1 MKYFVIIRGPLGVG
15 KTTIAKRL
23 AKQLNAEHISIDDLL
38 KKYDLD
44 QIEGECV
51 PLKNFINVIENVLP
65 EVKKYLKSKIVVF
78 DGNFYHK
85 EQIDYLVKHLDT
97 PYYTFTL
104 NAPIHVCVERDTARK
119 TTLGKEAAKAVH
131 KLVMRIDYGA
141 QINTEGKTA
150 DDVVKEIL
158 SSLPK

>member
-1 MKYFVIIRGPLGVG
+1 
-15 KTTIAKRL
+15 
-23 AKQLNAEHISIDDLL
+23 
-38 KKYDLD
+38 LD
-44 QIEGECV
+44 EIEGECIT
-51 PLKNFINVIENVLP
+51 LKNFIKVIETVLP
-65 EVKKYLKSKIVVF
+65 EVKKHLKNKIVVF
-78 DGNFYHK
+78 DGNFYQK

-97 PYYTFTL
+97 PHYAFTL
-104 NAPIHVCVERDTARK
+104 NAPIRVCVERDTARE

-131 KLVMRIDYGA
+131 TLVMRIDYGA